1 VRSGRTAT
9 GGGTL
14 GGGQLVALTTGTYT
28 IGPDHG
34 TLLIRTTREGA
45 AARVGHDLTLEAA
58 RWSATVV
65 VDAEEPARSSVTATV
80 DAASLEVRE
89 AHGGAIPLT
98 DKQRGEVGANIR
110 NKVLN
115 SSSYPEIFF
124 RSTLIAS
131 DANETTVSGDLSI
144 AGRSRPAQ
152 LRLTSSP
159 DADRVTGTATVV
171 QSHHG
176 IKPYSA
182 MLGALKV
189 RDVVEIEVDV
199 RLPTDLRDD

>member
-1 VRSGRTAT
+1 
-9 GGGTL
+9 
-14 GGGQLVALTTGTYT
+14 VALTTGTYT
-28 IGPDHG
+28 IGPDQG
-34 TLLIRTTREGA
+34 TLLIRTSREGA
-45 AARVGHDLTLEAA
+45 AAKMGHDLTLEAA
-58 RWSATVV
+58 RWSAMVV
-65 VDAEEPARSSVTATV
+65 VDAEEPSRSSITATV

-115 SSSYPEIFF
+115 SSNYPEISF
-124 RSTLIAS
+124 RSTLTAG
-131 DANETTVSGDLSI
+131 DANGGTVSGDLTI
-144 AGRSRPAQ
+144 AGRSRPVQ
-152 LRLTSSP
+152 LRLTAAP
-159 DADRVTGTATVV
+159 DADRVTVTATVV

-189 RDVVEIEVDV
+189 KDVVEIEVDV
-199 RLPTDLRDD
+199 RLRS

>member
-1 VRSGRTAT
+1 M
-9 GGGTL
+9 
-14 GGGQLVALTTGTYT
+14 ALTTGTYT
-28 IGPDHG
+28 IGPAHG

-45 AARVGHDLTLEAA
+45 AARMGHDLTLEAS

-65 VDAEEPARSSVTATV
+65 VNAEEPPRSSVTATV
-80 DAASLEVRE
+80 DATSLEVRE

-115 SSSYPEIFF
+115 SSNHPEISF
-124 RSTLIAS
+124 RSMLVAG
-131 DANETTVSGDLSI
+131 DANEATVSGDLTI
-144 AGRSRPAQ
+144 VGRSRPAQ
-152 LRLTSSP
+152 LRLTLSP
-159 DADRVTGTATVV
+159 EADRVIGTATVI

-199 RLPTDLRDD
+199 RLPRDLRDD